1 MLHVGGGLEPLSLS
15 SDNALGVF
23 SVDCIIMF
31 SFPHPHFS
39 QVFILPGGC
48 ERVGEGRRQDA
59 LSKISSDSRS
69 LGLECLRVCKWR
81 F

>member
-15 SDNALGVF
+15 LDNTLGVF

-31 SFPHPHFS
+31 SFPHFS

-48 ERVGEGRRQDA
+48 ERVRGEKTRC
-59 LSKISSDSRS
+59 S
-69 LGLECLRVCKWR
+69 LLDFE
-81 F
+81 